1 MKKISISTG
10 GTGGHV
16 IPAQV
21 LYDYL
26 SDKYDV
32 IITSDNRGL
41 NYLDK
46 NVYKTKKIDVPK
58 ITKNILDFVPF
69 LIFFIF
75 SIIKSYF
82 FLRQNKIKILIS
94 TGGYMSIPICLAARI
109 LKLKIFLFEPNLV
122 LGRANLFLLNY
133 CDKIFTYNRNIK
145 NLPKKMR
152 FKNFVIKPLI
162 RKDIFLAKTKPKKKQ
177 VKFSM
182 LIIGGSQGAK
192 KFDDLFKTDL
202 IRLSKNFK
210 IRLFHQTSNQNL
222 KDLKNFYY
230 DNSIS
235 SQVFTYTNHLH
246 RIIKKCDFVITRSGA
261 STINELVFLE
271 KPFLAIPFP
280 FAKDDHQYY
289 NAKYYVEKKL
299 GWLIRESKVKKNFL
313 YKFVKNLI
321 KNKKL
326 LSQKKK
332 NMHKFH
338 EKYDWYENS
347 NKLKTLI

>member
-26 SDKYDV
+26 SDKNDV

-46 NVYKTKKIDVPK
+46 NLYKTKKIDVPK
-58 ITKNILDFVPF
+58 ITKNFVDFLPF
-69 LIFFIF
+69 LIFFTF

-82 FLRQNKIKILIS
+82 FLRQRKIKILIS

-162 RKDIFLAKTKPKKKQ
+162 RKDIFLAKTKPKK
-177 VKFSM
+177 
-182 LIIGGSQGAK
+182 
-192 KFDDLFKTDL
+192 
-202 IRLSKNFK
+202 
-210 IRLFHQTSNQNL
+210 
-222 KDLKNFYY
+222 
-230 DNSIS
+230 
-235 SQVFTYTNHLH
+235 
-246 RIIKKCDFVITRSGA
+246 
-261 STINELVFLE
+261 
-271 KPFLAIPFP
+271 
-280 FAKDDHQYY
+280 
-289 NAKYYVEKKL
+289 
-299 GWLIRESKVKKNFL
+299 
-313 YKFVKNLI
+313 
-321 KNKKL
+321 NK
-326 LSQKKK
+326 
-332 NMHKFH
+332 
-338 EKYDWYENS
+338 
-347 NKLKTLI
+347 